1 MPPVFLTCP
10 ACHEV
15 LVLVP
20 LRTVVDRWGP
30 AAETVQFDAR
40 MIREHMQ
47 THEPGAYV

>member
-20 LRTVVDRWGP
+20 LRAVIDQWGP
-30 AAETVQFDAR
+30 AAVVFDAR

-47 THEPGAYV
+47 THNPGAYV